1 MMGQQDQ
8 QVTVR
13 LLPDGEP
20 CPAILDK
27 LEGHLLSLDFSPN
40 PSPAQL
46 KAGDLVEVTSPA
58 TLYLGVIRNSQG
70 QRTTVAVEHALD
82 RETLATIQQVWH
94 GPAGR

>member
-1 MMGQQDQ
+1 MGQQDQ

-13 LLPDGEP
+13 LLPDGDP

-27 LEGHLLSLDFSPN
+27 LEGHLLSLNFSTN
-40 PSPAQL
+40 PKPAHL
-46 KAGDLVEVTSPA
+46 KAGELVEVTSAA
-58 TLYLGVIRNSQG
+58 TLYLGVIRNSEG
-70 QRTTVAVEHALD
+70 LTMTIAVEHALD